1 MVRCNIYVA
10 MHNPLP
16 YIDIKRKAADA
27 AQVWIEPE
35 GMTIMTEAINTGTA
49 KAKTKPAAAFEAP
62 KFEIPNFELPKLEV
76 PAAFRE
82 FAEKS
87 VSQAKDNWEKV
98 KAVTEEATD
107 LLETSYATAAK
118 GGTDYGLKLIDVSR
132 ANADAAFDFASQL
145 LTAKSLSEVIE
156 LSTAHARKQFDA
168 AAAQTK
174 ELTALAQKIAAETTE
189 PIKNGVTNAFKKV
202 A

>member
-1 MVRCNIYVA
+1 
-10 MHNPLP
+10 
-16 YIDIKRKAADA
+16 
-27 AQVWIEPE
+27 
-35 GMTIMTEAINTGTA
+35 MTEAINTGTA
-49 KAKTKPAAAFEAP
+49 KAKTKPAAAFETP